1 MGELLSPYLLAIL
14 LAWFLSHAVKYIIA
28 TIRGKQ
34 LDFTHQLFVSGGM
47 PSSHS
52 ATAVAVWTVIL
63 LKDGINTGLFGLA
76 TLVVLIVTYD
86 AVKVRRSTGEQGVAI
101 DTLIEETHSKAKI
114 PRAAKGHTP
123 LEVFVGAIFG
133 AVVGFVVFITTN

>member
-1 MGELLSPYLLAIL
+1 MELISPYVLAIVT
-14 LAWFLSHAVKYIIA
+14 AWFFSHAVKYIVA
-28 TIRGKQ
+28 AVRGKQ

-52 ATAVAVWTVIL
+52 ATALAVWTVIL
-63 LKDGINTGLFGLA
+63 LTDGPASGLFGLA

-86 AVKVRRSTGEQGVAI
+86 AVKVRRSSGEQGSAI
-101 DTLIEETHSKAKI
+101 AVLIKESKSKAVI

-123 LEVFVGAIFG
+123 LEVVVGAVFG
-133 AVVGFVVFITTN
+133 ITVGLIVFFATNQ